1 MSKRNRKRKLGSKR
15 DLEERRKDPNA
26 KEKAKALKKQQ
37 GSFAAF
43 FKKQEKV
50 RIFFFFLNGKTFHRS
65 ETSLTF
71 PGVELRW
78 ASIPVVFFST
88 FFPPFTLK
96 RPSGDT

>member
-50 RIFFFFLNGKTFHRS
+50 RIFFFF
-65 ETSLTF
+65 
-71 PGVELRW
+71 
-78 ASIPVVFFST
+78 
-88 FFPPFTLK
+88 
-96 RPSGDT
+96 